1 MVNLIF
7 WWLHTLLV
15 IIIPVQLFCALCQM
29 AISLSPTT
37 YSINIAW
44 LGCIKVS
51 RGSYNCTKA
60 HRAGHFRG
68 DYSTGL
74 YESIMAVRS
83 VLFLSWYQSDA
94 FHLFTLFLV
103 DLRHTEAL
111 ACHDKIRMNHTWLH
125 AILYLILNLISLRHM
140 LSSFR
145 TIPILLWWTTS
156 IQLPP
161 ALRQK

>member
-15 IIIPVQLFCALCQM
+15 ILNPVQLFSALCRM
-29 AISLSPTT
+29 SISLSPITC
-37 YSINIAW
+37 SINIDW
-44 LGCIKVS
+44 VGRIQIS

-60 HRAGHFRG
+60 YREGCSWG
-68 DYSTGL
+68 DYFTGL
-74 YESIMAVRS
+74 YGSIMVVRS

-125 AILYLILNLISLRHM
+125 AILYLILNLTSLRHM